1 MGKKKEEEIQKKDEE
16 LMANAKIIDPAM
28 KNSWGDNSSTTA
40 GTNSR
45 QGTNDFSDLAPGWD
59 QVIDPASG
67 RPYYWNKSF
76 ARHVLHLSSS
86 SQMEPVGP
94 LCPCLAVLQQ
104 QQLQDRVS
112 DMMPRPR

>member
-1 MGKKKEEEIQKKDEE
+1 

-67 RPYYWNKSF
+67 RPYYWNKSTGETKWT
-76 ARHVLHLSSS
+76 AP
-86 SQMEPVGP
+86 MAATPVVQPTSAESLPTGWEIAKDP
-94 LCPCLAVLQQ
+94 ASGNPYYFNRSTGLTQWTRPSAV
-104 QQLQDRVS
+104 
-112 DMMPRPR
+112 